1 MKLSTLTMSWCD
13 LMLNHLWITNVWTSY
28 VCYNI
33 TIDFLASTCKFVIG
47 YEFSATGANVPTDAC
62 GDQDSLAPEFQS
74 GPHSS
79 SLMVNFRSN
88 RRNTGMDFFLAITC
102 TLPQESSLATN
113 GNDAST
119 ASITSFSAAR
129 PRSQGRTEC
138 TRTRS
143 VSGAVVG
150 ADPRRF
156 ISARQYIVSFLDA
169 CVLIIETLYYVF
181 WLHCIL

>member
-1 MKLSTLTMSWCD
+1 MSG
-13 LMLNHLWITNVWTSY
+13 LPTY
-28 VCYNI
+28 VI
-33 TIDFLASTCKFVIG
+33 ILQEIRLIFLASSCKFIIG

-62 GDQDSLAPEFQS
+62 GDDRDSLAPALQS

-102 TLPQESSLATN
+102 TLPQELSLATN
-113 GNDAST
+113 GQNSNDANT
-119 ASITSFSAAR
+119 ASIASFSAAR

-138 TRTRS
+138 TQTRD

-181 WLHCIL
+181 